1 MSITHISKSETL
13 KNNRLET
20 GHIFLLISLLDKKC
34 IHLAIF
40 YYPCSMYLSP
50 IPLLIQS
57 MPFFITL
64 PWYHMPIVWM
74 PHCNMLIVWLP
85 LTSMPIFHT
94 AILLYD
100 KKQYAIPAI
109 ATEQESPCMVVSVKT
124 AEELPV
130 GIIIFE
136 FRTCVH
142 FEKSILQK
150 ISLCEYYL
158 GLTNYNIVKA

>member
-109 ATEQESPCMVVSVKT
+109 ATEQESQN
-124 AEELPV
+124 
-130 GIIIFE
+130 
-136 FRTCVH
+136 
-142 FEKSILQK
+142 KSFWLTRGDGVTFI
-150 ISLCEYYL
+150 ISLAFIRCCCAV
-158 GLTNYNIVKA
+158 GS

>member
-1 MSITHISKSETL
+1 MLITLISKSETL
-13 KNNRLET
+13 KNNTLER
-20 GHIFLLISLLDKKC
+20 GHTFLLISLLDKKC

-40 YYPCSMYLSP
+40 YCPCSMHLSP

-57 MPFFITL
+57 MPFSITL

-100 KKQYAIPAI
+100 ELTTWQYYD
-109 ATEQESPCMVVSVKT
+109 CY
-124 AEELPV
+124 
-130 GIIIFE
+130 
-136 FRTCVH
+136 RTGEPLSWV
-142 FEKSILQK
+142 FNIKL
-150 ISLCEYYL
+150 
-158 GLTNYNIVKA
+158 NPWIVKDE